1 MAATARIFRQV
12 AVRAAAATGA
22 TTLLAS
28 RCDGTKPPGTRE
40 LTAHKLN
47 RLPTKTGEAPRLQRL
62 ASKDLPEQPLT
73 PSEPAAASTRL
84 HGLVETRDVEGLRSL
99 LRDGHVNLAARNG
112 DGLTA
117 LLVAARLREH
127 EAAEII
133 SLLTDAGASVDDID
147 RLGRGALHLAAL
159 AGNAATTRV
168 LLQRGADPRRVD
180 ARRGATP
187 AHYAAAFARVDAMAI
202 LCAHDAKA
210 VRDARDRLGRSPL
223 HWSALSAH
231 RPWASQGSLRVAD
244 ELLAA
249 GASPRARDRTGATPA
264 HAAARLGADAWLDQ
278 LAKRDTG
285 LLDERDNR
293 GVSPLDMLDARY
305 RKSRVRS
312 RFAFDLTGFDLPEVR
327 LQIRLP
333 RPFSR
338 D

>member
-1 MAATARIFRQV
+1 MAASARLFRQL
-12 AVRAAAATGA
+12 AVRATAATGA
-22 TTLLAS
+22 TTLLAVK
-28 RCDGTKPPGTRE
+28 CDGTKPPGTRE
-40 LTAHKLN
+40 LTAPPK
-47 RLPTKTGEAPRLQRL
+47 LQRL
-62 ASKDLPEQPLT
+62 ASKDLPEQPPST
-73 PSEPAAASTRL
+73 PASTPSTRL

-133 SLLTDAGASVDDID
+133 RLLTDAGASVDDID

-159 AGNAATTRV
+159 AGNPATTRV

-187 AHYAAAFARVDAMAI
+187 AHYAAAFARVDAMAM

-293 GVSPLDMLDARY
+293 GVSPLDMLETRY

-312 RFAFDLTGFDLPEVR
+312 RFAFDGFS

>member
-1 MAATARIFRQV
+1 MAASARLFRQL
-12 AVRAAAATGA
+12 AVRATAATGA
-22 TTLLAS
+22 TTLLAVK
-28 RCDGTKPPGTRE
+28 CDGTKPPGTRE
-40 LTAHKLN
+40 LTAPPK
-47 RLPTKTGEAPRLQRL
+47 LQRL
-62 ASKDLPEQPLT
+62 SSKELPEQPPST
-73 PSEPAAASTRL
+73 PTSTPSTRL

-99 LRDGHVNLAARNG
+99 LRDGHVNLEARNG

-133 SLLTDAGASVDDID
+133 RLLTDAGASVDDID

-159 AGNAATTRV
+159 AGNPATTRV

-187 AHYAAAFARVDAMAI
+187 AHYAAAFARVDAMAM

-293 GVSPLDMLDARY
+293 GVSPLDMLETRY

-312 RFAFDLTGFDLPEVR
+312 RFAFDGFS

>member
-1 MAATARIFRQV
+1 M
-12 AVRAAAATGA
+12 AVRATAATGA
-22 TTLLAS
+22 TTLLAAN
-28 RCDGTKPPGTRE
+28 CDGTKPPGTRE
-40 LTAHKLN
+40 LTAPPK
-47 RLPTKTGEAPRLQRL
+47 LQRL

-133 SLLTDAGASVDDID
+133 RLLTDAGASVDDID

-159 AGNAATTRV
+159 AGNPATTRV

-187 AHYAAAFARVDAMAI
+187 AHYAAAFARVDAMAM

-210 VRDARDRLGRSPL
+210 VRDAREVGGE
-223 HWSALSAH
+223 HYV
-231 RPWASQGSLRVAD
+231 RVQT
-244 ELLAA
+244 ELMQ
-249 GASPRARDRTGATPA
+249 ARD
-264 HAAARLGADAWLDQ
+264 
-278 LAKRDTG
+278 LA
-285 LLDERDNR
+285 
-293 GVSPLDMLDARY
+293 
-305 RKSRVRS
+305 
-312 RFAFDLTGFDLPEVR
+312 
-327 LQIRLP
+327 
-333 RPFSR
+333 
-338 D
+338 

>member
-1 MAATARIFRQV
+1 MPQMAATARIFRQV

-40 LTAHKLN
+40 LTAPPK
-47 RLPTKTGEAPRLQRL
+47 LQRL

-133 SLLTDAGASVDDID
+133 RLLTDAGASVDDID

-159 AGNAATTRV
+159 AGNPATTRV

-187 AHYAAAFARVDAMAI
+187 AHYAAAFARVDAMAM

-264 HAAARLGADAWLDQ
+264 HAAARLGADAWLDR

-312 RFAFDLTGFDLPEVR
+312 RFAFDLSGLDLPEVR

>member
-1 MAATARIFRQV
+1 MAASARLFRQL
-12 AVRAAAATGA
+12 AVRATAATGA
-22 TTLLAS
+22 TTLLAAN
-28 RCDGTKPPGTRE
+28 CDGTKPPGTRE
-40 LTAHKLN
+40 LTAPPK
-47 RLPTKTGEAPRLQRL
+47 LQRL
-62 ASKDLPEQPLT
+62 SSKELPEQPPST
-73 PSEPAAASTRL
+73 PTSTPSTRL

-133 SLLTDAGASVDDID
+133 RLLTDAGASVDDID

-159 AGNAATTRV
+159 AGNPATTRV

-187 AHYAAAFARVDAMAI
+187 AHYAAAFARVDAMAM

-293 GVSPLDMLDARY
+293 GVSPLDMLETRY

-312 RFAFDLTGFDLPEVR
+312 RFAFDGFS

>member
-1 MAATARIFRQV
+1 MA
-12 AVRAAAATGA
+12 
-22 TTLLAS
+22 
-28 RCDGTKPPGTRE
+28 
-40 LTAHKLN
+40 
-47 RLPTKTGEAPRLQRL
+47 
-62 ASKDLPEQPLT
+62 
-73 PSEPAAASTRL
+73 
-84 HGLVETRDVEGLRSL
+84 
-99 LRDGHVNLAARNG
+99 
-112 DGLTA
+112 
-117 LLVAARLREH
+117 
-127 EAAEII
+127 
-133 SLLTDAGASVDDID
+133 
-147 RLGRGALHLAAL
+147 
-159 AGNAATTRV
+159 
-168 LLQRGADPRRVD
+168 
-180 ARRGATP
+180 
-187 AHYAAAFARVDAMAI
+187 M

-278 LAKRDTG
+278 LAKRDMG

-293 GVSPLDMLDARY
+293 GVSPLDMLETRY
-305 RKSRVRS
+305 RKTRLRS
-312 RFAFDLTGFDLPEVR
+312 RFAFDGFS

>member
-1 MAATARIFRQV
+1 MAASARLFRQL

-22 TTLLAS
+22 TTLLAVK
-28 RCDGTKPPGTRE
+28 CDGTKPPGTRE
-40 LTAHKLN
+40 LN
-47 RLPTKTGEAPRLQRL
+47 RLPTKTGEAPKLQRL
-62 ASKDLPEQPLT
+62 SSKELPEQPPST
-73 PSEPAAASTRL
+73 PASTPSTRL

-133 SLLTDAGASVDDID
+133 RLLTDAGASVDDID

-159 AGNAATTRV
+159 AGNPATTRV

-187 AHYAAAFARVDAMAI
+187 AHYAAAFARVDAMAM

-293 GVSPLDMLDARY
+293 GVSPLDMLETRY

-312 RFAFDLTGFDLPEVR
+312 RFAFDGFS

>member
-1 MAATARIFRQV
+1 MAASARLFRQL
-12 AVRAAAATGA
+12 AVRATAATGA
-22 TTLLAS
+22 TTLLAAN
-28 RCDGTKPPGTRE
+28 CDGTKPPGTRE
-40 LTAHKLN
+40 LN
-47 RLPTKTGEAPRLQRL
+47 RLPTKTGEAPKLQRL
-62 ASKDLPEQPLT
+62 ASKELPEQPPST
-73 PSEPAAASTRL
+73 PASTPSTRL

-133 SLLTDAGASVDDID
+133 RLLTDAGASVDDID

-159 AGNAATTRV
+159 AGNPATTRV

-187 AHYAAAFARVDAMAI
+187 AHYAAAFARVDAMAM

-312 RFAFDLTGFDLPEVR
+312 RFAFDGFS

>member
-1 MAATARIFRQV
+1 MPQMTATARIFRQV

-40 LTAHKLN
+40 LTAPPK
-47 RLPTKTGEAPRLQRL
+47 LQRL

-133 SLLTDAGASVDDID
+133 RLLTDAGASVDDID

-159 AGNAATTRV
+159 AGNPATTRV

-187 AHYAAAFARVDAMAI
+187 AHYAAAFARVDAMAM

-305 RKSRVRS
+305 RKTRLRS
-312 RFAFDLTGFDLPEVR
+312 RFAFDLSGFDLPEVR

>member
-1 MAATARIFRQV
+1 MPQMAATARIFRQV

-22 TTLLAS
+22 TTLLAA

-40 LTAHKLN
+40 LTAPPK
-47 RLPTKTGEAPRLQRL
+47 LQRL

-73 PSEPAAASTRL
+73 PSEPAVASTRL

-133 SLLTDAGASVDDID
+133 RLLTDAGASVDDID

-187 AHYAAAFARVDAMAI
+187 AHYAAAFARVDAMAM

-210 VRDARDRLGRSPL
+210 VRDARD
-223 HWSALSAH
+223 
-231 RPWASQGSLRVAD
+231 
-244 ELLAA
+244 
-249 GASPRARDRTGATPA
+249 
-264 HAAARLGADAWLDQ
+264 
-278 LAKRDTG
+278 
-285 LLDERDNR
+285 
-293 GVSPLDMLDARY
+293 
-305 RKSRVRS
+305 
-312 RFAFDLTGFDLPEVR
+312 
-327 LQIRLP
+327 
-333 RPFSR
+333 
-338 D
+338 

>member
-1 MAATARIFRQV
+1 MAASARLFRQL
-12 AVRAAAATGA
+12 AVRATAATGA
-22 TTLLAS
+22 TTLLAVK
-28 RCDGTKPPGTRE
+28 CDSTKPPGTRE
-40 LTAHKLN
+40 LTAPPK
-47 RLPTKTGEAPRLQRL
+47 LQRL
-62 ASKDLPEQPLT
+62 SSKELPEQPPST
-73 PSEPAAASTRL
+73 PTSTPSTRL

-133 SLLTDAGASVDDID
+133 RLLTDAGASVDDID

-159 AGNAATTRV
+159 AGNPATTRV

-187 AHYAAAFARVDAMAI
+187 AHYAAAFARVDAMAM

-312 RFAFDLTGFDLPEVR
+312 RFAFDGFS

>member
-1 MAATARIFRQV
+1 MPQMAATARIFRQV

-40 LTAHKLN
+40 LTAPPK
-47 RLPTKTGEAPRLQRL
+47 LQRL

-73 PSEPAAASTRL
+73 PSEPAVASTRL

-133 SLLTDAGASVDDID
+133 RLLTDAGASVDDID

-168 LLQRGADPRRVD
+168 LLQRGADPSRVD

-187 AHYAAAFARVDAMAI
+187 AHYAAAFARVDAMAM

-305 RKSRVRS
+305 RKTRLRS
-312 RFAFDLTGFDLPEVR
+312 RFAFDLSGFDLPEVR

>member
-1 MAATARIFRQV
+1 MPQMAATARIFRQV

-22 TTLLAS
+22 TTLLAA

-40 LTAHKLN
+40 LTAPPK
-47 RLPTKTGEAPRLQRL
+47 LQRL

-133 SLLTDAGASVDDID
+133 RLLTDAGASVDDID

-187 AHYAAAFARVDAMAI
+187 AHYAAAFARVDAMAM

-305 RKSRVRS
+305 RKTRLRS
-312 RFAFDLTGFDLPEVR
+312 RFAFDLSGFDLPEVR

>member
-1 MAATARIFRQV
+1 MAASARLFRQL
-12 AVRAAAATGA
+12 AVRATAATGA
-22 TTLLAS
+22 TTLLAVK
-28 RCDGTKPPGTRE
+28 CDGTKPPGTRE
-40 LTAHKLN
+40 LTAPPK
-47 RLPTKTGEAPRLQRL
+47 LQRL
-62 ASKDLPEQPLT
+62 SSKELPEQPPST
-73 PSEPAAASTRL
+73 PTSTPSTRL

-133 SLLTDAGASVDDID
+133 RLLTDAGASVDDID

-159 AGNAATTRV
+159 AGNPATTRV

-187 AHYAAAFARVDAMAI
+187 AHYAAAFARVDAMAM

-293 GVSPLDMLDARY
+293 GVSPLDMLETRY

-312 RFAFDLTGFDLPEVR
+312 RFAFGDVQVQL
-327 LQIRLP
+327 RLP

>member
-1 MAATARIFRQV
+1 MAASARLFRQL
-12 AVRAAAATGA
+12 AVRATAATGA
-22 TTLLAS
+22 TTLLAAN
-28 RCDGTKPPGTRE
+28 CDGTKPPGTRE
-40 LTAHKLN
+40 LN
-47 RLPTKTGEAPRLQRL
+47 RLPTKTGEAPKLQRL
-62 ASKDLPEQPLT
+62 ASKELPEQPPST
-73 PSEPAAASTRL
+73 PASTPSTRL

-133 SLLTDAGASVDDID
+133 RLLTDAGASVDDID

-159 AGNAATTRV
+159 AGNPATTRV

-187 AHYAAAFARVDAMAI
+187 AHYAAAFARVDAMAM

-293 GVSPLDMLDARY
+293 GVSPLDMLETRY

-312 RFAFDLTGFDLPEVR
+312 RFAFDNWS

>member
-1 MAATARIFRQV
+1 MAASARLFRQL
-12 AVRAAAATGA
+12 AVRATAATGA
-22 TTLLAS
+22 TTLLAAN
-28 RCDGTKPPGTRE
+28 CDGTKPPGTRE
-40 LTAHKLN
+40 LN
-47 RLPTKTGEAPRLQRL
+47 RLPTKTGEAPKLQRL
-62 ASKDLPEQPLT
+62 ASKELPEQPPST
-73 PSEPAAASTRL
+73 PASTPSTRL

-133 SLLTDAGASVDDID
+133 RLLTDAGASVDDID

-159 AGNAATTRV
+159 AGNPATTRV

-187 AHYAAAFARVDAMAI
+187 AHYAAAFARVDAMAM

-264 HAAARLGADAWLDQ
+264 HAAARLGADAWLDR

-293 GVSPLDMLDARY
+293 GVSPLDMLETRY

-312 RFAFDLTGFDLPEVR
+312 RFAFDGFS

>member
-1 MAATARIFRQV
+1 MAASARLFRQL
-12 AVRAAAATGA
+12 AVRATAATGA
-22 TTLLAS
+22 TTLLAAN
-28 RCDGTKPPGTRE
+28 CDGTKPPGTRE
-40 LTAHKLN
+40 LN
-47 RLPTKTGEAPRLQRL
+47 RLPTKTGEAPKLQRL
-62 ASKDLPEQPLT
+62 ASKDLPEQPPST
-73 PSEPAAASTRL
+73 PASTPSTRL

-133 SLLTDAGASVDDID
+133 RLLTDAGASVDDID

-159 AGNAATTRV
+159 AGNPATTRV

-187 AHYAAAFARVDAMAI
+187 AHYAAAFARVDAMAM

-293 GVSPLDMLDARY
+293 GVSPLDMLETRY

-312 RFAFDLTGFDLPEVR
+312 RFAFDNWS

>member
-22 TTLLAS
+22 TTLLAVK
-28 RCDGTKPPGTRE
+28 CDGTKPPGTRE
-40 LTAHKLN
+40 LTAPPK
-47 RLPTKTGEAPRLQRL
+47 LQRL
-62 ASKDLPEQPLT
+62 ASKDLPEQPPST
-73 PSEPAAASTRL
+73 PASTPSTRL

-117 LLVAARLREH
+117 LLVAARLREA

-133 SLLTDAGASVDDID
+133 RLLTDAGASVDDID

-159 AGNAATTRV
+159 AGNPATTRV
-168 LLQRGADPRRVD
+168 LLQRGADPSRVD

-187 AHYAAAFARVDAMAI
+187 AHYAAAFARVDAMAM

-293 GVSPLDMLDARY
+293 GVSPLDMLETRY

-312 RFAFDLTGFDLPEVR
+312 RFAFGDV
-327 LQIRLP
+327 QIQFRLP

>member
-1 MAATARIFRQV
+1 MAAASARLFRQLT
-12 AVRAAAATGA
+12 VRTVAATGA
-22 TTLLAS
+22 TTLLAT

-40 LTAHKLN
+40 LTAPPK
-47 RLPTKTGEAPRLQRL
+47 LQRL

-133 SLLTDAGASVDDID
+133 RLLTDAGASVDDID

-159 AGNAATTRV
+159 AGNPATTRV

-187 AHYAAAFARVDAMAI
+187 AHYAAAFARVDAMAM

-312 RFAFDLTGFDLPEVR
+312 RFAFDNWS

>member
-1 MAATARIFRQV
+1 MAASARLFRQL
-12 AVRAAAATGA
+12 AVRATAATGA
-22 TTLLAS
+22 TTLLAAN
-28 RCDGTKPPGTRE
+28 CDGTKPPGTRE
-40 LTAHKLN
+40 LN
-47 RLPTKTGEAPRLQRL
+47 RLPTKTGEAPKLQRL
-62 ASKDLPEQPLT
+62 SSKELPEQPPST
-73 PSEPAAASTRL
+73 PASTPSTRL

-133 SLLTDAGASVDDID
+133 RLLTDAGASVDDID

-159 AGNAATTRV
+159 AGNPATTRV

-187 AHYAAAFARVDAMAI
+187 AHYAAAFARVDAMAM

-293 GVSPLDMLDARY
+293 GVSPLDMLETRY

-312 RFAFDLTGFDLPEVR
+312 RFAFDGFS

>member
-1 MAATARIFRQV
+1 
-12 AVRAAAATGA
+12 
-22 TTLLAS
+22 
-28 RCDGTKPPGTRE
+28 
-40 LTAHKLN
+40 
-47 RLPTKTGEAPRLQRL
+47 
-62 ASKDLPEQPLT
+62 
-73 PSEPAAASTRL
+73 
-84 HGLVETRDVEGLRSL
+84 L

-133 SLLTDAGASVDDID
+133 RLLTDAGASVDDID

-187 AHYAAAFARVDAMAI
+187 AHYAAAFARVDAIAM

-312 RFAFDLTGFDLPEVR
+312 RFAFDLTGLDLPEVR

>member
-1 MAATARIFRQV
+1 
-12 AVRAAAATGA
+12 
-22 TTLLAS
+22 
-28 RCDGTKPPGTRE
+28 
-40 LTAHKLN
+40 
-47 RLPTKTGEAPRLQRL
+47 
-62 ASKDLPEQPLT
+62 
-73 PSEPAAASTRL
+73 
-84 HGLVETRDVEGLRSL
+84 L

-133 SLLTDAGASVDDID
+133 RLLTDAGASVDDID

-159 AGNAATTRV
+159 AGNPATTRV
-168 LLQRGADPRRVD
+168 LLQRGADPSRVD

-187 AHYAAAFARVDAMAI
+187 AHYAAAFARVDAMAM

-293 GVSPLDMLDARY
+293 GVSPLDMLETRY
-305 RKSRVRS
+305 RKTRLRS
-312 RFAFDLTGFDLPEVR
+312 RFAFDGFS